1 MAVKLN
7 ILYGQPTDPEAFE
20 AYYLNTH
27 VPLVHKM
34 AGLQTFEYGRVLA
47 RLDGGDNDVFWM
59 ASLTFADG
67 DVMGAALSSPEGVAT
82 SADVANFASGGATI
96 YLSSTQIN

>member
-1 MAVKLN
+1 MTVKLN
-7 ILYGQPTDPEAFE
+7 ILYGQPTDPETFE

-27 VPLVHKM
+27 VPLVREM
-34 AGLQTFEYGRVLA
+34 AGLQSFEYGRVLA

-67 DVMGAALSSPEGVAT
+67 DAMGAALSSPGGVAT

-96 YLSSTQIN
+96 YLSEVN